1 MLKPT
6 IQPHLNLESGLPGFP
21 SASGLEW
28 LSTTFHLCE
37 PLTDVEDFKSWIE
50 DTWFNL
56 AMGMPHWEVE
66 RGVHD

>member
-6 IQPHLNLESGLPGFP
+6 IQPHLDLESGLPGFP

-56 AMGMPHWEVE
+56 AMGMPAPL
-66 RGVHD
+66 GS